1 MSRKSLKR
9 IISTYQPEQP
19 VTAVQLTLELKINL
33 IVAAE
38 VDLKVATLLDLTA
51 RILAINLTLTITQ
64 GDQGLLRI
72 RDLLCGLEVVQDLDH
87 TIDMLTDP
95 EISHIQVIEEIEQI
109 HIMMIDIGVLIIGD
123 LVLGLFPKESV
134 LLIEKDQQEEMIP
147 DMITEIVIV
156 EIEAGVVAVHA
167 EAEAAVGAEVEAG
180 MVMMN
185 IDADLQEVDH
195 VVDLGIETLLI
206 EETSKDQLLRIKS

>member
-72 RDLLCGLEVVQDLDH
+72 RDLLCDLEVVQDPDH
-87 TIDMLTDP
+87 TIDMLTSP
-95 EISHIQVIEEIEQI
+95 ETSHIQVIEEIE
-109 HIMMIDIGVLIIGD
+109 
-123 LVLGLFPKESV
+123 
-134 LLIEKDQQEEMIP
+134 
-147 DMITEIVIV
+147 
-156 EIEAGVVAVHA
+156 
-167 EAEAAVGAEVEAG
+167 
-180 MVMMN
+180 
-185 IDADLQEVDH
+185 
-195 VVDLGIETLLI
+195 
-206 EETSKDQLLRIKS
+206 

>member
-1 MSRKSLKR
+1 
-9 IISTYQPEQP
+9 
-19 VTAVQLTLELKINL
+19 
-33 IVAAE
+33 
-38 VDLKVATLLDLTA
+38 
-51 RILAINLTLTITQ
+51 
-64 GDQGLLRI
+64 
-72 RDLLCGLEVVQDLDH
+72 
-87 TIDMLTDP
+87 
-95 EISHIQVIEEIEQI
+95 
-109 HIMMIDIGVLIIGD
+109 MMIDIGVLIKGD
-123 LVLGLFPKESV
+123 LVLGLFLKEESI
-134 LLIEKDQQEEMIP
+134 LLIEKDQQEEMIL

-206 EETSKDQLLRIKS
+206 EETSKDRFLRIKS